1 MFKIYIDPENDT
13 DPSDDRYYRDSSP
26 EVAEIQAQYELRAK
40 LSEKKCSDPKKE
52 KMDPGFKPLFCKDAV
67 TVLHMR

>member
-13 DPSDDRYYRDSSP
+13 DPTDDRYYRDSSP
-26 EVAEIQAQYELRAK
+26 EVAKIQEEYELQRK
-40 LSEKKCSDPKKE
+40 LNSQRVPPKADNNE
-52 KMDPGFKPLFCKDAV
+52 SHFKPLFCKEAV